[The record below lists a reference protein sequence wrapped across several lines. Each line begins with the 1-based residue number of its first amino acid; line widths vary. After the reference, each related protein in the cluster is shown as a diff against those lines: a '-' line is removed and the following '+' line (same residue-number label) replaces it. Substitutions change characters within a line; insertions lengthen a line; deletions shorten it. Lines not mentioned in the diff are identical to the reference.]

1 MENYGNENDYKTT
14 KQRRWTQSAVECYLI
29 GCTCSKC
36 YLYPILK
43 DKCKMKNA
51 VIELVRQFG
60 KPQVRNE
67 RR

>member
-1 MENYGNENDYKTT
+1 MKNYGNGKENNKLN
-14 KQRRWTQSAVECYLI
+14 RWTQSAIECYLI

-43 DKCKMKNA
+43 DRCRMKKT

-60 KPQVRNE
+60 KPKVSNE

>member
-1 MENYGNENDYKTT
+1 MKNYGNGKDSNKLN
-14 KQRRWTQSAVECYLI
+14 RWTQSAIECYLI

-43 DKCKMKNA
+43 DRCRMKKT

-60 KPQVRNE
+60 KPKVSNE

>member
-1 MENYGNENDYKTT
+1 MKNYGIEKDKSP
-14 KQRRWTQSAVECYLI
+14 KFQRWTQSAVECYLI

-43 DKCKMKNA
+43 NKCKMKQS

-60 KPQVRNE
+60 KPKVSNE
-67 RR
+67 GR